1 MKHLWNALLL
11 SLAVLLVSSAAL
23 AQVRADNTFFLQA
36 RVGLT
41 TYGGDIDNNP
51 DNEIGT
57 YLENGDIGFGGE
69 LGYQFSPGGAISLA
83 YLYGSYPNTLT
94 DFADAPIPSTVR
106 DSDVVQEV
114 QLRLRLTPFGGWRI
128 APFVTLGGSFAFAT
142 PGNSENDPLEDFA
155 YGPLFGGGLDIQLT
169 GRLALVLEGDV
180 RLFFPDGGID
190 GSDPSNATIPVAADE
205 SDFDALGFLG
215 GGVRFTFKSPITK
228 VDAMIDGPM
237 SLEAGQTGTFS
248 ADVNPDAT
256 GPLSFGWD
264 WGDGS
269 TSTGLIATHTYSS
282 PGAYTVTFTA
292 TGPANTDVETMTV
305 EVTTPPA
312 PPAQPPVL
320 ANCTATPGTASVG
333 EAVRFSA
340 TVTGTTPISFRYD
353 FGDGGSANTLN
364 ASHTYN
370 QTGTY
375 TVTLTSTNEAG
386 TDQCTFV
393 VNVADRFCQDVS
405 ELNTVFFDYSASAL
419 NSEAQSRLDENIEVL
434 ERCPDLC
441 VIVNGYTDDRE
452 GNKLSLSE
460 QRATAVAAYYV
471 QSGIDQSRIQTRGLG
486 EAPDS
491 NSKEDPGPGDRNARR
506 AESLPVGCSALGN

>member
-1 MKHLWNALLL
+1 MLL
-11 SLAVLLVSSAAL
+11 SSAAL
-23 AQVRADNTFFLQA
+23 AQVRADNTLYLQA
-36 RVGLT
+36 RVGLS

-51 DNEIGT
+51 DSEVGT
-57 YLENGDIGFGGE
+57 YFEDGDLAFGGE
-69 LGYQFSPGGAISLA
+69 LGYQFSPGGSIGIA
-83 YLYGSYPNTLT
+83 YLYGLYPKTLT
-94 DFADAPIPSTVR
+94 DFNDVPIAGL
-106 DSDVVQEV
+106 DSEVVQEI

-128 APFVTLGGSFAFAT
+128 APFLTLGGAFAFAT
-142 PGNSENDPLEDFA
+142 PGNSVDDPLEDFA
-155 YGPLFGGGLDIQLT
+155 YGPLVGGGLDIQLFS
-169 GRLALVLEGDV
+169 RLALVLEGDV
-180 RLFFPDGGID
+180 RFFFPDGGID
-190 GSDPSNATIPVAADE
+190 GADPNGQIQIAADE
-205 SDFDALGFLG
+205 ADFDALGFLG
-215 GGVRFTFKSPITK
+215 GGLRYTFKSPVTK
-228 VDAMIDGPM
+228 VEAMIDGPTT
-237 SLEAGQTGTFS
+237 LEAGQTGTFS

-269 TSTGLIATHTYSS
+269 TSTGLIATHTYSA
-282 PGAYTVTFTA
+282 PGTYTVTFTA
-292 TGPANTDVETMTV
+292 AGPANTDVQTMMV
-305 EVTTPPA
+305 EVVPPPV

-320 ANCTATPGTASVG
+320 ANCTATPGTAGVG

-375 TVTLTSTNEAG
+375 TVTLTATNEAG

-405 ELNTVFFDYSASAL
+405 ELNTVFFDYDASAL
-419 NSEAQSRLDENIEVL
+419 NTEAQSRLDENIEVL